1 MTLTVLSDEQVKDIL
16 ENLSLDELEAL
27 RKTLAGALHAF
38 STSLGTDGLGVFQQ
52 PHRVTTLH
60 PESQATTLYMPSCG
74 PSGMGCKVVSLTSG
88 EAAKD
93 PTIQQISP
101 TGVVNLFSP
110 DGTPIGLVHAS
121 TLTAFRTALASL
133 CLVYRRN
140 HVKTITVFG
149 SGMQAYWH
157 VRLALMMRGSTV
169 KHVNIINHR
178 FSDSAGRILKKF
190 AVIPP
195 EVKARE
201 GWEAAKFTIL
211 TPTFHEFNR
220 LQKEYIRNADI
231 IYCCTPSREDLF
243 DASILTSHEGR
254 KKGRLIVAVGSYTPE
269 MRELPEG
276 LLQLVTKP
284 REKGHRHFHKHA
296 DEGGVIVVDTLDG
309 VLSEAGEV
317 IAAKISPTQ
326 LVELGELVML
336 HRMAVDESESEASDV
351 MSQTSSFSEL
361 DISDRSPSMN
371 TVYSDMP
378 SSPSSPTSSRSRS
391 PFRKHFRKSSSNN
404 LSEKDKEKQKDDGL
418 SRWLRDG
425 TVVYKSVGIGL
436 KDLVVGTELLK
447 LAKQKNIG
455 TQIEGF

>member
-1 MTLTVLSDEQVKDIL
+1 MTLTVLSDDQVRDIL
-16 ENLSLDELEAL
+16 ETLSLDELEDF
-27 RKTLAGALHAF
+27 RKTLADALHAF
-38 STSLGTDGLGVFQQ
+38 STDLGTDGLGVFQQ
-52 PHRVTTLH
+52 PHRVSTLH
-60 PESQATTLYMPSCG
+60 PDTRATTLYMPSCG
-74 PSGMGCKVVSLTSG
+74 PSGMGCKVVSLTAA
-88 EAAKD
+88 EATKD
-93 PTIQQISP
+93 PNVQKISP

-110 DGTPIGLVHAS
+110 DGKPIGLVHAS

-178 FSDSAGRILKKF
+178 FSDSAGGILKKF
-190 AVIPP
+190 TIIPHDIK
-195 EVKARE
+195 VRE
-201 GWEAAKFTIL
+201 GWEAAKFSIL

-220 LQKEYIRNADI
+220 LQKEYIRAADI
-231 IYCCTPSREDLF
+231 IYCCTPSQEDLF
-243 DASILTSHEGR
+243 EASILTSHEGR

-309 VLSEAGEV
+309 ALTEAGE
-317 IAAKISPTQ
+317 IIHAKIPPTQ

-361 DISDRSPSMN
+361 DLSERTQSMS
-371 TVYSDMP
+371 TVYSDLP
-378 SSPSSPTSSRSRS
+378 PSPSSTTSSGHRS
-391 PFRKHFRKSSSNN
+391 PFSKHFRKTSSN
-404 LSEKDKEKQKDDGL
+404 LSDKDKEKQKDDAL

-425 TVVYKSVGIGL
+425 TVVYKSVGVGL
-436 KDLVVGTELLK
+436 MDLVVGTK
-447 LAKQKNIG
+447 LIEVAQQKNIG

>member
-1 MTLTVLSDEQVKDIL
+1 MTLTVLSDDQVRDIL
-16 ENLSLDELEAL
+16 ETLSLDELEDF
-27 RKTLAGALHAF
+27 RKTLADALHAF
-38 STSLGTDGLGVFQQ
+38 STDLGTDGLGIFQQ
-52 PHRVTTLH
+52 PHRVSTLH
-60 PESQATTLYMPSCG
+60 PDTQATTLYMPSCG
-74 PSGMGCKVVSLTSG
+74 PSGMGCKVVSLTAA
-88 EAAKD
+88 EATKD
-93 PTIQQISP
+93 PNVQKISP

-110 DGTPIGLVHAS
+110 DGKPIGLVHAS

-190 AVIPP
+190 TIIPH
-195 EVKARE
+195 EIKVRE
-201 GWEAAKFTIL
+201 GWDAAKFSIL

-220 LQKEYIRNADI
+220 LQKEYIRAADI
-231 IYCCTPSREDLF
+231 IYCCTPSQEDLF
-243 DASILTSHEGR
+243 EASILTSHEGR

-309 VLSEAGEV
+309 ALTEAGE
-317 IAAKISPTQ
+317 IIHAKIPPTQ

-361 DISDRSPSMN
+361 DLSDRTQSMG
-371 TVYSDMP
+371 TVYSDLP
-378 SSPSSPTSSRSRS
+378 PSPSSTTSSGHKS
-391 PFRKHFRKSSSNN
+391 PFSKHFRKTSSN
-404 LSEKDKEKQKDDGL
+404 LSDKDKEKQKDDAL

-425 TVVYKSVGIGL
+425 TVVYKSVGVGL
-436 KDLVVGTELLK
+436 MDLVVGTK
-447 LAKQKNIG
+447 LIEVAQQKNIG